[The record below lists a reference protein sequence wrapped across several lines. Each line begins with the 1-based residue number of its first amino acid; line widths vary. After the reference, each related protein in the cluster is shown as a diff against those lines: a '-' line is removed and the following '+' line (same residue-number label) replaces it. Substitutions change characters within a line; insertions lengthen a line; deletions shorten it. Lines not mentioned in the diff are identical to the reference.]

1 MKTYF
6 EKIEIKD
13 QLPCKSTESALI
25 EAAHLMP
32 ISLGSRKNRDQAI
45 SYLQENGVY
54 AVSHYQPLG
63 TSAAAQTLKL
73 KKSVQANS
81 QIFSDQ
87 ICRLPL
93 YYGMTEQDQG
103 RVLDIVNSEFMR
115 KLC

>member
-1 MKTYF
+1 
-6 EKIEIKD
+6 
-13 QLPCKSTESALI
+13 
-25 EAAHLMP
+25 MP